1 MIEIVG
7 EWGQDVGLGSLCLI
21 PVKTMMAQSPAQW
34 LISCCRRWRISPFYI
49 LTAVCGEKDY

>member
-1 MIEIVG
+1 MIEIAG
-7 EWGQDVGLGSLCLI
+7 EWGQDVGLGSLCPI
-21 PVKTMMAQSPAQW
+21 PVKTMAQRPAQW